1 MKVGLVSPYDMS
13 YPGGVPDHVNH
24 LARVLRT
31 MGHRV
36 VIIAPAGTGSDE
48 DFVVGEDFYGIGRA
62 VRFTANGSTMRITL
76 QPFALN
82 RPVKDVL
89 AAEQF
94 DVIHLHEP
102 LMPHLPH
109 VVLRHSTSINVGTF
123 HAFSESNMGYATLR
137 PYLRWYYRMLHGR
150 IAVSRAA
157 RAYVRSYFPGRV
169 VVIPNG
175 IETERFAPD
184 VAPFPQYRDGRPTI
198 LFVGRYNDA
207 RKGFKY
213 LTRALVL
220 VRQQFPSVR
229 LLVVGRGRA
238 KRYQRFIE
246 SRGLERNVEFVGFA
260 SDADKSRYF
269 ASADVFCSPATG
281 NESFGMVVM
290 EAMASGKPVV
300 TTAIPGH
307 RDILTNGVE
316 GLLVEPASAQALALA
331 LVRLLADRALARAM
345 GEAGRATAM
354 HYSWPEV
361 GKRVVEQY
369 EKAARM
375 QQRVASL
382 SVAIR

>member
-1 MKVGLVSPYDMS
+1 VKVALVSPYDVS
-13 YPGGVPDHVNH
+13 YPGGVADHIHH
-24 LARVLRT
+24 LARVLRL
-31 MGHRV
+31 MGHHV
-36 VIIAPAGTGSDE
+36 TVIAPAGSASDE
-48 DFVVGEDFYGIGRA
+48 DFVVGKDFYGIGRA
-62 VRFTANGSTMRITL
+62 VRFPANGSTARITL

-89 AAEQF
+89 QAEQF

-123 HAFSESNMGYATLR
+123 HAFSDSNMGYAALR

-157 RAYVRSYFPGRV
+157 RAYVQSYFPGRII
-169 VVIPNG
+169 VIPNG
-175 IETERFAPD
+175 IDPDHFAPH
-184 VAPFPQYRDGRPTI
+184 VEPYARYQDGRPTI

-213 LTRALVL
+213 LTRALAL
-220 VRQQFPSVR
+220 VRQQYPDVR
-229 LLVVGRGRA
+229 LLIVGRGKP
-238 KRYQRFIE
+238 KRYLRFIE
-246 SRGLERNVEFVGFA
+246 SHGLEGNVEFAGFA
-260 SDADKSRYF
+260 SGDELPRYY

-281 NESFGMVVM
+281 RESFGLVVM

-307 RDILTNGVE
+307 QGILTNGIE
-316 GLLVEPASAQALALA
+316 GLMVEPESAQALAIA
-331 LVRLLADRALARAM
+331 LVRLLADRPLRAMM

-354 HYSWPEV
+354 RYSWTEV

-369 EKAARM
+369 ELAGRF
-375 QQRVASL
+375 QQRVAAL
-382 SVAIR
+382 SVALR

>member
-1 MKVGLVSPYDMS
+1 MKIALVSPYDVS
-13 YPGGVPDHVNH
+13 YPGGVADHISH
-24 LARVLRT
+24 LSGVLRT
-31 MGHRV
+31 MGHQV
-36 VIIAPAGTGSDE
+36 TVIAPAGMASDE
-48 DFVVGEDFYGIGRA
+48 DFVVGKDFYGIGRA
-62 VRFTANGSTMRITL
+62 VKFPANGSTARITL

-89 AAEQF
+89 RAEQF

-109 VVLRHSTSINVGTF
+109 VVLRHSTSVNVGTF

-157 RAYVRSYFPGRV
+157 QTYAQNYFPGRM

-175 IETERFAPD
+175 IEPD
-184 VAPFPQYRDGRPTI
+184 QYAHAVPYPRYRDGRPTI

-213 LTRALVL
+213 LTRALAL
-220 VRQQFPSVR
+220 VRTQFPDVR
-229 LLVVGRGRA
+229 LLVVGRGKP
-238 KRYQRFIE
+238 KRYLRFIE
-246 SRGLERNVEFVGFA
+246 SHGLEQNVEFVGFA
-260 SDADKSRYF
+260 TVEDLPRYY

-281 NESFGMVVM
+281 RESFGMVVM
-290 EAMASGKPVV
+290 EAMASGRPVV

-307 RDILTNGVE
+307 QGILTNGVE
-316 GLLVEPASAQALALA
+316 GLMVEPESAQALALA
-331 LVRLLADRALARAM
+331 IVRLLADRDLAQAM
-345 GEAGRATAM
+345 GEAGRQTSLR
-354 HYSWPEV
+354 YSWTEV

-369 EKAARM
+369 EQAARV

-382 SVAIR
+382 SVALR